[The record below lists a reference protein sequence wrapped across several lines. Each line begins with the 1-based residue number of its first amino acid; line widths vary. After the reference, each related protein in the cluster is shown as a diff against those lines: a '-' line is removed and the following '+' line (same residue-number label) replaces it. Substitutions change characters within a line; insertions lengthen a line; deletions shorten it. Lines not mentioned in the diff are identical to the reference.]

1 MALIREVKS
10 ERSFRHLSGLKV
22 VSLNLTMCSPVVRF
36 EKQAKRNLWSLIT
49 NRMILFLKGYVAK
62 KYKWEC
68 TLFVESNAYDE
79 TTSLFYDWEYQWNL
93 EFFGEKCN
101 ECAYSCTVQ
110 MKSEFSVSL
119 KEQEIRA
126 KACSW
131 WVLLVEVSFFHLGW
145 KMIEALIIERLSVAF
160 ARLIQKIFWAC
171 TGISLMSWFW
181 SRLEK
186 MVANSWQTFLG
197 IFGFG
202 GNL

>member
-93 EFFGEKCN
+93 EFFGKN
-101 ECAYSCTVQ
+101 VMNA
-110 MKSEFSVSL
+110 
-119 KEQEIRA
+119 
-126 KACSW
+126 
-131 WVLLVEVSFFHLGW
+131 LVYVRFKWKVSFPYLWKSRKLELRLVLGEYFW
-145 KMIEALIIERLSVAF
+145 LKFLFSFRLKDDWDFNCRKAV
-160 ARLIQKIFWAC
+160 R
-171 TGISLMSWFW
+171 SLW
-181 SRLEK
+181 
-186 MVANSWQTFLG
+186 
-197 IFGFG
+197 
-202 GNL
+202 